1 MHIAPRVESAMPTP
15 HREKERFD
23 GKTASPDRGAR
34 SNGHPAGSA
43 DPAWQERFIL
53 RRNGRA
59 RRSSERA
66 YWTTDGR
73 GRMYVASASGGQT
86 HGGNDEGA
94 LEERLGAGDSSAHF
108 LSPQKVDRR
117 ILG

>member
-1 MHIAPRVESAMPTP
+1 MHIAPRVESTMSTP
-15 HREKERFD
+15 HREKELLMD
-23 GKTASPDRGAR
+23 KTASPDCGA
-34 SNGHPAGSA
+34 SGNGHPAGSV
-43 DPAWQERFIL
+43 DPVWHERFIL
-53 RRNGRA
+53 RRNGRV

-66 YWTTDGR
+66 YWTRDDR